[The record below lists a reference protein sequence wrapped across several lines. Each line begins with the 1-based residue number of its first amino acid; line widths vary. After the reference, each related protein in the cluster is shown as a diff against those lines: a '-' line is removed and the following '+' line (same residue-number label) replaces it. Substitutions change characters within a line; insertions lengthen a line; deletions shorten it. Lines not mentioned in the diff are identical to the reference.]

1 MQQEASKIQ
10 LNGALNNLDNQQ
22 RNIDLANRV
31 YSITKKKYEQG
42 LGSSFEVLQVEQS
55 LQDAENNYF
64 MSLYDAI
71 ISKIA
76 LLKAAGKL

>member
-1 MQQEASKIQ
+1 MT
-10 LNGALNNLDNQQ
+10 
-22 RNIDLANRV
+22 
-31 YSITKKKYEQG
+31 TKT
-42 LGSSFEVLQVEQS
+42 LEQS